1 MAVYRLS
8 AKAASDLDTIYEYTI
23 LRFGLDQA
31 RVYLFGLQEQFQILA
46 EQPAHGRQADALA
59 RGLRRVG
66 VSIPHHLLH
75 ACETRYSDR
84 SCAAP
89 AHGCQ
94 ETCVTVGEGHMSSN
108 THAPVAGPGRGLWL
122 R

>member
-59 RGLRRVG
+59 RGLRRWEYQSHIIFYMPAKHGIRIVR
-66 VSIPHHLLH
+66 VLH
-75 ACETRYSDR
+75 QRMDARR
-84 SCAAP
+84 
-89 AHGCQ
+89 H
-94 ETCVTVGEGHMSSN
+94 V
-108 THAPVAGPGRGLWL
+108 
-122 R
+122 